1 MKKRTGSILAGLL
14 AGGAILV
21 ALRRGSLAELL
32 DSTGPGLRLNNPGL
46 IEIDG
51 SPELVGEVVPS
62 THSRYRQFVNASAGI
77 HALVRHLQAII
88 AQSSDTTLTRV
99 ISAWA
104 VRRRSDPANY
114 VEAVSKLSGIAPDQ
128 DVSSR
133 LRALVLGVIAQ
144 ELGSVPYR
152 DIEISQGI
160 NMARVPAW
168 GIQ

>member
-1 MKKRTGSILAGLL
+1 MRKSKA
-14 AGGAILV
+14 AV
-21 ALRRGSLAELL
+21 ALVIGLGILLSVRRESLVELL

-51 SPELVGEVVPS
+51 TSAMVGEVVPS
-62 THSRYRQFVNASAGI
+62 SHAKYREFMNASAGI
-77 HALVRHLQAII
+77 HALVRQLQAII
-88 AQSSDTTLTRV
+88 AQSADKSLTRV
-99 ISAWA
+99 VSAWA
-104 VRRRSDPANY
+104 TRRRSDPANY
-114 VEAVSKLSGIAPDQ
+114 VEAVVKLSGIEAGQ

-133 LRALVLGVIAQ
+133 MRALVVGIIAQ

-160 NMARVPAW
+160 NMARVPSW